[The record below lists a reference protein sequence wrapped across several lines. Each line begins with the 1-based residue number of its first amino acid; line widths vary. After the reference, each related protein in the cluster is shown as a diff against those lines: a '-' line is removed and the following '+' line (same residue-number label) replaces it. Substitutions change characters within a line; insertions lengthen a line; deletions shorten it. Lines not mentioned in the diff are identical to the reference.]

1 MTTKSENMSSQIAL
15 NTQQAYITFV
25 NFERYKEML
34 LTIKLNTNGA
44 YDVVIGLHRGGSV
57 PAIHLSHKLEIP
69 CISIDWSIVDGE
81 LTERSL
87 ADAQL
92 LSRLVHVEKKKV
104 LIVDDIIDSGKTIQE
119 LLARSNIDRNSVGI
133 ACLIYNDEQPI
144 VPDTWGR
151 KISRTITPDWFE
163 FWWEF

>member
-1 MTTKSENMSSQIAL
+1 MEQAEMFTP
-15 NTQQAYITFV
+15 TQMAKPSFITFV

-34 LTIKLNTNGA
+34 KTIKLNSYWQ
-44 YDVVIGLHRGGSV
+44 YDTIVGLHRGGSI
-57 PAIHLSHKLEIP
+57 PAIHLSHKLNLP
-69 CISIDWSIVDGE
+69 CISIDWSMVDGQ

-87 ADAQL
+87 QDAQL
-92 LSRLVHVEKKKV
+92 LSRLVHEEKKKV

-119 LLARSNIDRNSVGI
+119 LLNRANIDRESVGI

-151 KISRTITPDWFE
+151 KISRSVTPDWFE